1 MYTRHANNT
10 HANMYITFIKNT
22 LIEIGLPGVWEN
34 QNVTNMTKACFKNYI
49 KTTLQNQ
56 FIQKWQSTLD
66 NESIYT
72 IYRMSNVTF
81 RQRPHIRILVNSC
94 SVPIIRFMT
103 TNNNLPINTQRY
115 EGIDRRERLCRKCEL
130 DVVGD
135 EFHYI
140 FVCPFFQQK
149 RNELLPQ
156 TYIQRPNVS
165 TFEQPINTDD
175 KCVLLKLKHFICIID
190 KSM

>member
-1 MYTRHANNT
+1 
-10 HANMYITFIKNT
+10 
-22 LIEIGLPGVWEN
+22 
-34 QNVTNMTKACFKNYI
+34 
-49 KTTLQNQ
+49 
-56 FIQKWQSTLD
+56 
-66 NESIYT
+66 
-72 IYRMSNVTF
+72 
-81 RQRPHIRILVNSC
+81 
-94 SVPIIRFMT
+94 MT

-165 TFEQPINTDD
+165 TFEQLINTDD
-175 KCVLLKLKHFICIID
+175 KYVLLKLKHFICIID